1 MESPHQAAEQA
12 WPRPVPAALS
22 LGVLVV
28 AYTFSFIDRT
38 ILSMLV
44 GPVKADLQVSDTQ
57 ISLLTGIAFALF
69 YTLLGL
75 PIGVWVDRGSRRG
88 IAAAGVAVW
97 SLMTA
102 MCGAAHSFGGLLLA
116 RIGVGAGEAALS
128 PAAYSLIPDLF
139 RPEHR
144 SRAQGVY
151 GMGAC
156 FGSGLAFLI
165 GGWTIAAVSGMA
177 PLRLPLLGEIGG
189 WRLVFFVVGLPGLLV
204 ALMVLSIVEP
214 PRRSKVSATT
224 REVAARLRQDWRA
237 YAVIFVGCTVV
248 NIGFHALSAWGPAM
262 LGRVHHLGQAQ
273 VGMVMGA
280 AFLGPGCLAL
290 FVGGVLADRSLM
302 RGRLDGNLVNGMVG
316 AVGAALALG
325 ALALDPSTAVTIGL
339 ILVAA
344 FFLMLCIGA
353 APAALQVI
361 APPQMRGR
369 MSAGYMFALNL
380 IGMGIGPT
388 ATAALTDF
396 VFQDPLAVGRS
407 IGVVAFV
414 AGLTSAGLIALWR
427 PHFRKVAA
435 QAIQRPTA

>member
-1 MESPHQAAEQA
+1 MASLDHAAEQA
-12 WPRPVPAALS
+12 WPRPLPAALS
-22 LGVLVV
+22 LAVLVV

-44 GPVKADLQVSDTQ
+44 GPVKADLQISDTQ
-57 ISLLTGIAFALF
+57 VSLLTGIAFALF

-75 PIGVWVDRGSRRG
+75 PIGAWVDRGSRRG

-102 MCGAAHSFGGLLLA
+102 LCGTAQSFLGLLLA

-177 PLRLPLLGEIGG
+177 PVHVPLLGEIGG
-189 WRLVFFVVGLPGLLV
+189 WRLVFVVVGLPGLLV
-204 ALMVLSIVEP
+204 ALLVMSIVEP
-214 PRRSKVSATT
+214 PRRSKASASAG
-224 REVAARLRQDWRA
+224 EVVARLRGDWRA
-237 YAVIFVGCTVV
+237 YGVVFIGCTVI

-290 FVGGVLADRSLM
+290 FVGGVLADRALM

-316 AVGAALALG
+316 AIGAALTLG
-325 ALALDPSTAVTIGL
+325 VLALNPSTPVTIGL
-339 ILVAA
+339 ILTAA

-369 MSAGYMFALNL
+369 MSAAYMLALNL

-388 ATAALTDF
+388 ATAAMTDF
-396 VFQDPLAVGRS
+396 VFHDPMAVGRS

-414 AGLTSAGLIALWR
+414 AGLGSAVLIALWR
-427 PHFRKVAA
+427 PHFRAA
-435 QAIQRPTA
+435 AEALQRPTA